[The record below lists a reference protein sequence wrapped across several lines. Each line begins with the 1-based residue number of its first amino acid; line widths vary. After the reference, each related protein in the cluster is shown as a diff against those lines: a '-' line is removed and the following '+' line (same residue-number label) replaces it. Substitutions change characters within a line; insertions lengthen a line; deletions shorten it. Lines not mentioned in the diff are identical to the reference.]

1 MELVE
6 LAPPKGVTPIR
17 WVLYTTLSVETL
29 EQAELVIRY
38 YEIRWIIEE
47 FHKCWKTGL
56 GVEQRQYETFDRL
69 TRMAT
74 VTAVVA
80 VRLLQLRTAAQ
91 ESPDKPAEE
100 IAPVEWVRLL
110 RQARKRPADSPLTI
124 REFVRQLAGLGGFL
138 LRKHDG
144 EPGWQSLWRGYEKL
158 HLLLRGA
165 ALQAGK
171 CGSG

>member
-1 MELVE
+1 
-6 LAPPKGVTPIR
+6 
-17 WVLYTTLSVETL
+17 
-29 EQAELVIRY
+29 
-38 YEIRWIIEE
+38 
-47 FHKCWKTGL
+47 
-56 GVEQRQYETFDRL
+56 
-69 TRMAT
+69 MAT

-91 ESPDKPAEE
+91 ETPDKPAEE

-110 RQARKRPADSPLTI
+110 RPARKRPADSPLTI

-165 ALQAGK
+165 NLRTGK
-171 CGSG
+171 CGSGQGTLARPSSGVTIHKLPDNVARTLRDAVSMLREPNLPSATGRIAHRTDEFGKPCGW